1 MEFASPPPPPPDFQP
16 PAQQPAD
23 PSASRRRRLP
33 HAAMV
38 GGLVFGMAL
47 GGAGIA
53 FAAGSGSGSGS
64 STTTPNGAPATPPGP
79 GGHAGHMGG
88 PMKGGPLGELGRFGG
103 KVLYGS
109 ATIQTASGATKT
121 IDFQVGTVTATN
133 ISGDSGTITVGS
145 GTNNSHTQT
154 YAVQPSTI
162 VDSQAGGISTVKTGD
177 TVIVVA
183 EDNASGNPT
192 AMDIRDRTQ
201 MKDSRHGFGF
211 GAPANPNGQSSP
223 NGQNGSTTNPPA
235 GTTSDFFSEVQ

>member
-1 MEFASPPPPPPDFQP
+1 MEFASPPPPPPDFQSP
-16 PAQQPAD
+16 DQQPVAGR
-23 PSASRRRRLP
+23 PSGRRRLP

-53 FAAGSGSGSGS
+53 FAAGSGSGS
-64 STTTPNGAPATPPGP
+64 STTTPSSGNQNTAPPGAGRH
-79 GGHAGHMGG
+79 GGPMMGG
-88 PMKGGPLGELGRFGG
+88 PMGEFGLGKLGGRGG
-103 KVLYGS
+103 HVLYGS

-177 TVIVVA
+177 TVVVIA
-183 EDNASGNPT
+183 QDNSSGNPT

-201 MKDSRHGFGF
+201 MKNSRQGFGF
-211 GAPANPNGQSSP
+211 GAPDKQNPPNGAP
-223 NGQNGSTTNPPA
+223 TNPPA
-235 GTTSDFFSEVQ
+235 GSTTAYSGEIQ